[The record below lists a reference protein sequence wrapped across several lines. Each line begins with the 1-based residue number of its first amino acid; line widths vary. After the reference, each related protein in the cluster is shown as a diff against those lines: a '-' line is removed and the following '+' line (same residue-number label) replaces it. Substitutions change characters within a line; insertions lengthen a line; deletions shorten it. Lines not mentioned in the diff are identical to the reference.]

1 MSILKDTCII
11 PYQRSSN
18 RISFVRL
25 SWCSLVNII
34 TQNNYHNIHLTKFY
48 DNHEHIKSIYEVT
61 FKLSYIQFN
70 YIQLNS
76 FNEHMYKQYLLPLL
90 HRIHKSLIFWW
101 GGVINKHEY
110 TDWTLKIVCI
120 SFEHVVY
127 SHFFPIYMDNL
138 GRLQFHLRKINYR
151 PRDCY
156 KYCILVYTSN
166 IVMHEECMFLSSP
179 LSWKKLHW
187 VNRFN
192 Q

>member
-1 MSILKDTCII
+1 MFSFLASECKVFRSTAVSGLDCILVIIGTVSTPEKTPVSILKDTCII
-11 PYQRSSN
+11 PYQRLSN

-76 FNEHMYKQYLLPLL
+76 FNKHMYKQYLLPLL

-110 TDWTLKIVCI
+110 TDWT
-120 SFEHVVY
+120 
-127 SHFFPIYMDNL
+127 
-138 GRLQFHLRKINYR
+138 
-151 PRDCY
+151 
-156 KYCILVYTSN
+156 
-166 IVMHEECMFLSSP
+166 
-179 LSWKKLHW
+179 
-187 VNRFN
+187 
-192 Q
+192 